1 MRVGLVSMRWCDFG
15 GWPTYT
21 RHLYTGL
28 QQAGHEPTVLTDG
41 KVMSG
46 WKGVMNFAPIDN
58 LEEYDKLIVVVFA
71 PDAEVSAKIRGK
83 IDAMVLHDPTEW
95 RRKAAKRLICKLE
108 PPQLIFIRDKPLRT
122 FLNAGFYRLAR
133 TDFIPHPYAR
143 MCDKHAPTDRVI
155 CTARVDHDKRT
166 HLIVKADRGVELW
179 TGYINWVYDQE
190 RFDSSLKKQAFYK
203 GAFGFKREDIANV
216 YDGACALVDMSIIAG
231 DGGGTQYTFL
241 EAIDF
246 GADCILASDWYAGPR
261 SEMKPGVHY
270 HQVGNVK
277 ELQGA
282 IDKVRHGGPVL
293 QCAAKDIL
301 VSHDAEQ
308 IARQYIELL

>member
-1 MRVGLVSMRWCDFG
+1 MPFELEKREYQSPRWSYEIVDCSMPMSID
-15 GWPTYT
+15 TYSNCGYQCAYCFSQYQRST
-21 RHLYTGL
+21 
-28 QQAGHEPTVLTDG
+28 
-41 KVMSG
+41 
-46 WKGVMNFAPIDN
+46 
-58 LEEYDKLIVVVFA
+58 
-71 PDAEVSAKIRGK
+71 
-83 IDAMVLHDPTEW
+83 
-95 RRKAAKRLICKLE
+95 
-108 PPQLIFIRDKPLRT
+108 
-122 FLNAGFYRLAR
+122 
-133 TDFIPHPYAR
+133 
-143 MCDKHAPTDRVI
+143 
-155 CTARVDHDKRT
+155 T